1 MSDRLKLAAFD
12 LDGTLLNSIPSIV
25 IGVRTCWRALGF
37 PDVSDDQ
44 IRNIIGLPWEKSVE
58 TLMPGAGQ
66 REVEMIKEYH
76 AEIARGE
83 RPPPDRPPEIIFDGV
98 MEVLDALEASGYVL
112 GIVTS
117 RSNRRFHEILDNAG
131 LEGRFVTVKTADM
144 GPGKP
149 NPFLLNEAMRDV
161 GVDREYTVMIGDTTY
176 DIQTGRNAGTG
187 AIGVTWG
194 VHPAHMLV
202 DAGAHHVV
210 DRFDV
215 LHDHINELI
224 ARSGQI

>member
-1 MSDRLKLAAFD
+1 MSDRLKFAAFD

-25 IGVRTCWRALGF
+25 IGVRTCWQALGF
-37 PDVSDDQ
+37 PEVSDDQ
-44 IRNIIGLPWEKSVE
+44 IRNIIGLPWEESVE
-58 TLMPGAGQ
+58 MLMPGAGS
-66 REVEMIKEYH
+66 REVAMIKEYH

-83 RPPPDRPPEIIFDGV
+83 RPPPDRPPETIFDGAT
-98 MEVLDALEASGYVL
+98 EVLDALEANGYVL

-117 RSNRRFHEILDNAG
+117 RSNRRFHELLDKAG
-131 LEGRFVTVKTADM
+131 LEGRFVTVKTADL

-161 GVDREYTVMIGDTTY
+161 GVDREDTVMIGDTTY
-176 DIQTGRNAGTG
+176 DIQTARNAGTG

-194 VHPAHMLV
+194 VHPANLLE

-215 LHDHINELI
+215 LHDHIDELI
-224 ARSGQI
+224 ARDGRA